1 MSTQLS
7 INSGCYNTMVIYRAI
22 KQLIFQLVLHVKL
35 LNTGVVAVNS
45 NACEGLRL
53 NKMSVKSNITDC
65 RQTSLNPKSCSN
77 DAEKGNYHTNQSIND
92 FRGWCAYMHARSP
105 RFISQFVTKDDSY
118 LVLQYSNDVHR
129 HLNQLISQ
137 TDSGIYPTCS

>member
-1 MSTQLS
+1 MASYS
-7 INSGCYNTMVIYRAI
+7 AI

-92 FRGWCAYMHARSP
+92 FRGRCAYMRAVQDL
-105 RFISQFVTKDDSY
+105 F
-118 LVLQYSNDVHR
+118 
-129 HLNQLISQ
+129 LNL
-137 TDSGIYPTCS
+137 